1 MPAPKA
7 HLLLIGSE
15 LTEGRLLD
23 KNGQFLAKKL
33 SDLGF
38 YIERITLLPDNPD
51 LLRKSFQES
60 LQTPAAVLLSSGG
73 LGHTSDDLTADL
85 WAEVLGDP
93 LSFSEELY
101 NNLRTRLEERGI
113 KALPYLER
121 YARAPQKGEAI
132 PNPVGLSPALY
143 WEVGERVVCALPGP
157 PPELQALWEKLEP
170 RLIAKFRPTPPF
182 QHTLR
187 TTGLTE
193 SRVSALLEEWEAT
206 LPPGVQLAYNP
217 SWEGVSLHLRAP
229 AEIGEAS
236 FQAAVKSL
244 RDRLKPY
251 LYAEG
256 DTPLA
261 GALLEALKKRGETLA
276 IAESCTGGHIAAALV
291 DIPGA
296 SEVFLGG
303 VVAYAN
309 SAKEALLGVSPAIL
323 REKGAVSEETARAM
337 AEGVRRGFGST
348 WGIATTG
355 IAGPTGGSVEKPV
368 GTVWI
373 GVTGPSGP
381 WAKKYTFP
389 GGRAAV
395 IGRATATALSLLWQA
410 VRGVLSP
417 S

>member
-23 KNGQFLAKKL
+23 KNGQFLAKRL

-38 YIERITLLPDNPD
+38 YVEQIKLIPDNPD

-60 LQTPAAVLLSSGG
+60 LHAPIAVLLSSGG
-73 LGHTSDDLTADL
+73 LGHTSDDLTAEL
-85 WAEVLGDP
+85 WAEVLGDS
-93 LSFSEELY
+93 LHFSEELY
-101 NNLRTRLEERGI
+101 EQLRARLEERGI

-121 YARAPQKGEAI
+121 YARIPYKGEAL

-143 WEVGERVVCALPGP
+143 WEVGERVICALPGP
-157 PPELQALWEKLEP
+157 PSELQALWEQVQP
-170 RLIAKFRPTPPF
+170 RLIQKFKPVPPL
-182 QHTLR
+182 QHTFR

-193 SRVSALLEEWEAT
+193 SRVSVLLEDWEPS
-206 LPPGVQLAYNP
+206 LPSGIQLAYNP

-236 FQAAVKSL
+236 FQAAVASL
-244 RDRLKPY
+244 RDRLNPY

-261 GALLEALKKRGETLA
+261 AALLAELKGRGETLA

-296 SEVFLGG
+296 SEVLLGG
-303 VVAYAN
+303 IVAYAN
-309 SAKEALLGVSPAIL
+309 SAKEALLDVSPALL

-337 AEGVRRGFGST
+337 AEGVQRRFGAT
-348 WGIATTG
+348 WGVATTG
-355 IAGPTGGSVEKPV
+355 IAGPTGGSAEKPI

-373 GVTGPSGP
+373 GVTGPSGT
-381 WAKKYTFP
+381 WAKKYIFP

-410 VRGVLSP
+410 VRGVLSFA
-417 S
+417 